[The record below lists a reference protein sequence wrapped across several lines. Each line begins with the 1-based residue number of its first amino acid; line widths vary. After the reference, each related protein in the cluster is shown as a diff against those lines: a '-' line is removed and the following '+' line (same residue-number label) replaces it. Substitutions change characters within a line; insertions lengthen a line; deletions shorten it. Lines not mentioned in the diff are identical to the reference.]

1 MAAPVEAVALVAV
14 SCSSDSGCMGE
25 ALDLVLRA
33 LSAPVC
39 LEHGSGHAQDQISAG
54 YYCCRKKQQS

>member
-1 MAAPVEAVALVAV
+1 MTATVEAVALVAV

-39 LEHGSGHAQDQISAG
+39 LEHGSGHAQDQISSG
-54 YYCCRKKQQS
+54 Y